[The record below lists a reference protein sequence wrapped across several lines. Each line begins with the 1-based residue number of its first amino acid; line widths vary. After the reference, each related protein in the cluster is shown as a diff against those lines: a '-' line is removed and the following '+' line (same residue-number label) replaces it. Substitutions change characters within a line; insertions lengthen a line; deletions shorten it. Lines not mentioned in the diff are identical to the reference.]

1 MTRLTAAF
9 SLALILA
16 GALFAQEGATAED
29 LVAKLGADEYG
40 VRERATKDLI
50 AMGDKAIPALRKAL
64 ESEDLEVRMRAGR
77 ALRAIQIGGTPVEK
91 ELKAGEETPREALPG
106 NTLTRSV
113 EIQMQNGK
121 VRVKVRTIEDGKE
134 KTRTYV
140 GDSIEALRKKHP
152 ELRKLLADVHVST
165 GRDPFDLDRVWKEF
179 GRGRGGQD
187 WKKWQE
193 DIRKQ
198 MEEFRRFEREFF
210 KDWRTPRLPLDFEWF
225 NADAGARLGVYVQDP
240 DPVVDAQLQLR
251 GRGLVVRRVTA
262 GSIADKLGLRR
273 YDILVE
279 LNGKPIVNRKAN
291 EILAEALKAY
301 KGGTKLTAKVL
312 RRAKPTTLET
322 R

>member
-50 AMGDKAIPALRKAL
+50 AMGDKAVPALRKAL

-152 ELRKLLADVHVST
+152 ELRKLLADVHIST
-165 GRDPFDLDRVWKEF
+165 ARDPFDLDRVWKQF
-179 GRGRGGQD
+179 GRGGAGQD

-198 MEEFRRFEREFF
+198 MEEVRRFEREFF
-210 KDWRTPRLPLDFEWF
+210 KQWRTRRLPGEFEWF
-225 NADAGARLGVYVQDP
+225 NADAGARLGVYVLDP

-251 GRGLVVRRVTA
+251 GQGLVVRRVKP

-273 YDILVE
+273 YDILTE
-279 LNGKPIVNRKAN
+279 LNGKPIVTRKAR
-291 EILAEALKAY
+291 EILAEALKTYEA
-301 KGGTKLTAKVL
+301 GNKLTAKVL
-312 RRAKPTTLET
+312 RRAKETILET
-322 R
+322 Q